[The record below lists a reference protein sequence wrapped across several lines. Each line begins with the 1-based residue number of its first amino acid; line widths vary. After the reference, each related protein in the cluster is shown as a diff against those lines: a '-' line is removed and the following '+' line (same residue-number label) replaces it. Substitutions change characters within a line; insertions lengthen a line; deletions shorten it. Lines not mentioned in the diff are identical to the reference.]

1 MQDVF
6 INSANF
12 DSIVA
17 QAEDDF
23 PYETC
28 GFVIGDDRIE
38 EVRPILN
45 IQNRK
50 HSEDPASFPR
60 DARTAYLMEPK
71 QHLTVMREIDQRK
84 LRLKIVY
91 HSHPEHDAY
100 FSPTDRAQACTFDP
114 AEPDYPDTAYV
125 VISVM
130 AGKFNRAAAYVWD
143 TGSKQFVETFLR
155 RP

>member
-1 MQDVF
+1 MKEVS
-6 INSANF
+6 ISAANF
-12 DSIVA
+12 DLIVL
-17 QAEDDF
+17 QAEGDF

-50 HSEDPASFPR
+50 HSEEPAAFPR

-71 QHLTVMREIDQRK
+71 QHLAVMREIDQRK
-84 LRLKIVY
+84 LELKIVY
-91 HSHPEHDAY
+91 HSHPDHEAH

-125 VISVM
+125 VISVI
-130 AGKFNRAAAYVWD
+130 AGRFNGAAAFVWD
-143 TGSKQFVETFLR
+143 TATKQFVETALR
-155 RP
+155 RG